1 MKIMSK
7 LLPKYLGNSKTSDE
21 FVAELKQGGV
31 TIGEGTVFYAPNT
44 CFVDKGKGIYI
55 SIGKNCKITR
65 GVIVLAHDYSY
76 SVLNDVYGMLPQS
89 TAMTTIG
96 DNVFIGMNAII
107 LMGSRIGNNVIIG
120 AGAVVSGVV
129 EDESV
134 YAGNPARK
142 ICTLE
147 AFYAK
152 RMEHFEESAVL
163 QAKQIKETTG
173 HYPTEEDMDF
183 YAQLFNNDPSFY
195 KEMEK
200 RLGNSPRKLPTET
213 KYKNIDEFFLSNKI

>member
-1 MKIMSK
+1 MI
-7 LLPKYLGNSKTSDE
+7 
-21 FVAELKQGGV
+21 
-31 TIGEGTVFYAPNT
+31 I
-44 CFVDKGKGIYI
+44 
-55 SIGKNCKITR
+55 
-65 GVIVLAHDYSY
+65 LAHDYSY
-76 SVLNDVYGMLPQS
+76 SILNTVYGVLPQN

-107 LMGSRIGNNVIIG
+107 LMGSHIGNNVIIG

-129 EDESV
+129 EDDSV

-142 ICTLE
+142 ICALE
-147 AFYAK
+147 EFYAK
-152 RMEHFEESAVL
+152 RMKRFEESAVL
-163 QAKQIKETTG
+163 QAKRIKETTG

-183 YAQLFNNDPSFY
+183 YAQLFNSDPSFY

-200 RLGNSPRKLPTET
+200 RLGDSPIKLSAET